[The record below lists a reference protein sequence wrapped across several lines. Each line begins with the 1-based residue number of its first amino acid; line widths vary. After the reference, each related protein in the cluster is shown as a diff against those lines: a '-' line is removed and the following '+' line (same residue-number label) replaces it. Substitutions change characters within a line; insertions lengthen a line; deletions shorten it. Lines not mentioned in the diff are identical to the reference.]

1 MRTREKPVGLSLKP
15 LAIATAVFALV
26 LCPINPIILGSVLA
40 GATIYLFS
48 QQAKTERKLEQAQIE
63 VLRRLARAAEHKDG
77 ALAGHCERMARIAQ
91 AVGRSLGWS
100 DRQAEIIYLA
110 AKLHDVGKIGIP
122 DSILQKPGP
131 LTLEENE
138 LMRSHVWLG
147 ANLLA
152 GDLGPVIETAHDIA
166 LAHHERWDGTG
177 YPQSM
182 TGHEIPLSARI
193 AAISDVFD
201 ALVCEREYKAKWT
214 ADESF
219 SEIERL
225 SGTHFD
231 PDVVAAFL
239 RIRPE
244 IERILA
250 QTADPKVVDLQAY
263 RTRKVV

>member
-1 MRTREKPVGLSLKP
+1 MKP
-15 LAIATAVFALV
+15 LAIAGGVFGLALTP
-26 LCPINPIILGSVLA
+26 LNPAILGAIFASGTV
-40 GATIYLFS
+40 YLLIQSAKS
-48 QQAKTERKLEQAQIE
+48 QNKLEQAQIE

-77 ALAGHCERMARIAQ
+77 ALAGHCERMARIAE
-91 AVGRSLGWS
+91 ATGRALGWS
-100 DRQAEIIYLA
+100 DRQAEILYLA

-122 DSILQKPGP
+122 DSILQKPGA

-152 GDLGPVIETAHDIA
+152 GDLGPVIEMAHDIA
-166 LAHHERWDGTG
+166 LAHHEQWDGSG

-182 TGHEIPLSARI
+182 IGSEIPLAARI
-193 AAISDVFD
+193 AAIADVFD
-201 ALVCEREYKAKWT
+201 ALICKREYKEKWS
-214 ADESF
+214 ADDGF
-219 SEIERL
+219 DEIERL

-244 IERILA
+244 IERIVT